1 MKKSIEFFAELL
13 CLVSV
18 LVVVFIILP
27 IIAGI
32 LVSLIL

>member
-13 CLVSV
+13 WFISV

-27 IIAGI
+27 IVAGI
-32 LVSLIL
+32 LISLVA

>member
-18 LVVVFIILP
+18 LVVVFFILP

>member
-13 CLVSV
+13 WFISV
-18 LVVVFIILP
+18 LAFVFIIVP

-32 LVSLIL
+32 IISLIA

>member
-13 CLVSV
+13 CLISV
-18 LVVVFIILP
+18 LAFIFIILP

-32 LVSLIL
+32 LVSLIA

>member
-1 MKKSIEFFAELL
+1 MKKSVEFFAELL

-18 LVVVFIILP
+18 LVVVFFILP

>member
-13 CLVSV
+13 WFISV

-27 IIAGI
+27 IFAGI
-32 LVSLIL
+32 ILSLFI